1 MGRACGQFAVIITS
15 LAKNIPKAAS
25 LTDVEDGVYI
35 FLFIIGAVII
45 LGIIFYPAQIGSI
58 FSGLFSSFLAPALA
72 FIGGIANFVWSLVQG
87 VLGLVG
93 KAATGAAT
101 GAGTFIWNHTIGALF
116 TIGGIS

>member
-1 MGRACGQFAVIITS
+1 VISTS

-25 LTDVEDGVYI
+25 LTDVEDGGYI

-45 LGIIFYPAQIGSI
+45 LGIVFYPAQIGSI
-58 FSGLFSSFLAPALA
+58 FSGLFSSFLAPAVA

-93 KAATGAAT
+93 KAATGA
-101 GAGTFIWNHTIGALF
+101 GTFVWNHTIGALF
-116 TIGGIS
+116 ITGGIS